1 MDIIDAGAFAN
12 PVVFPAVGFVFGPY
26 VFSVNV
32 SMCFTHMGLGLTPRY
47 QWCSICLLCNN
58 SLMFIHCSN
67 IQKEEKNLTLKDFTQ
82 LKHILCLLQGVI
94 LNYGL
99 LTVSVY

>member
-32 SMCFTHMGLGLTPRY
+32 WMCFTHMGLGLTPRY
-47 QWCSICLLCNN
+47 Q
-58 SLMFIHCSN
+58 
-67 IQKEEKNLTLKDFTQ
+67 
-82 LKHILCLLQGVI
+82 
-94 LNYGL
+94 
-99 LTVSVY
+99 